1 MADEVPEGS
10 AVFPEIPA
18 ELGIDPLLLAVLHA
32 VVFLGGS
39 DEEIVEGDAAD
50 EALEYMAG
58 YLQRL
63 EGPQLER
70 VRGDIDKIVGHAKQ
84 AGWAPELGQF
94 LSTFLAEFG
103 VGLDEDE

>member
-18 ELGIDPLLLAVLHA
+18 DLGVHPLLLAVLHA

-39 DEEIVEGDAAD
+39 DDEIVEGDAAD

-63 EGPQLER
+63 DGDVLER
-70 VRGDIDKIVGHAKQ
+70 VRGDIDTIIRYAK
-84 AGWAPELGQF
+84 AEGWAPELSQF

-103 VGLDEDE
+103 VGTTEDA

>member
-18 ELGIDPLLLAVLHA
+18 DLGVHPLLLAALHA

-39 DEEIVEGDAAD
+39 DDEIVEADAAD

-63 EGPQLER
+63 DGPDLER
-70 VRGDIDKIVGHAKQ
+70 VRGDIDKIVRHAKG
-84 AGWAPELGQF
+84 AGWAPELSDF
-94 LSTFLAEFG
+94 LTTFLAEFG
-103 VGLDEDE
+103 VGV